1 MSNVLSLIG
10 EDVDFTRGCTEELV
24 YVERAD
30 GLALEGA
37 IIRPSEVARN
47 REGVAA
53 STAVIL
59 VHGNTSRFYDQPY
72 IDLGRELAAQ
82 GYAFITANTHGHDV
96 ASVIW
101 GPDGEAN
108 PGGACWERFDEVPLD
123 LDAWTGLAADLG
135 YERVVL
141 MGHSFGANKVVYYQA
156 ERAGPRVL
164 GVIVASGDV
173 RWKAAPERLALAE
186 EMEAAGKGDEVLPAL
201 EVPWYR
207 MSART
212 YLGRARIAQ
221 HVFDSETRAP
231 SVSRLR
237 CPILAFYGTEEEW
250 CGSQDELDTIR
261 RNARSS
267 PRVDTLLVEGAD
279 HVYWRRAPE
288 VAGIIAGWIDNL
300 VEAAPAASTSA

>member
-1 MSNVLSLIG
+1 MSNVLSLIE
-10 EDVDFTRGCTEELV
+10 EDVDLVRGCCEELV
-24 YVERAD
+24 YVERTD
-30 GLALEGA
+30 GLGLEGA
-37 IIRPSEVARN
+37 IIRPAEEAV
-47 REGVAA
+47 REGAA
-53 STAVIL
+53 AATAVIL

-72 IDLGRELAAQ
+72 VELGRELAAL
-82 GYAFITANTHGHDV
+82 GYTFITANTHGHDV
-96 ASVIW
+96 TSVIW
-101 GPDGEAN
+101 GPEGESN

-123 LDAWTGLAADLG
+123 LEAWVGLAADLG

-156 ERAGPRVL
+156 VRDDPRVA
-164 GVIVASGDV
+164 GVVSASGDV
-173 RWKAAPERLALAE
+173 RWKANPERLAQAE
-186 EMEAAGKGDEVLPAL
+186 RMEAEGKPDEVLPAL
-201 EVPWYR
+201 EVPWYL

-212 YLGRARIAQ
+212 YLGRARFAQ
-221 HVFDSETRAP
+221 HVFDSDTQSAY
-231 SVSRLR
+231 VSRVR

-267 PRVDTLLVEGAD
+267 SRVDTLLIEGAD

-300 VEAAPAASTSA
+300 VEAAGAASTQA

>member
-1 MSNVLSLIG
+1 M
-10 EDVDFTRGCTEELV
+10 RGCTEELV

-37 IIRPSEVARN
+37 IIRPGEGARTAEVA
-47 REGVAA
+47 A
-53 STAVIL
+53 TAVIL

-72 IDLGRELAAQ
+72 IELGRELAQQ
-82 GYAFITANTHGHDV
+82 GYTFITANTHGHDV

-101 GPDGEAN
+101 GPEGEAT

-135 YERVVL
+135 FERVVL

-156 ERAGPRVL
+156 ERGDPRVL
-164 GVIVASGDV
+164 GLIAASGDV
-173 RWKAAPERLALAE
+173 RWKADPERLALAE
-186 EMEAAGKGDEVLPAL
+186 QMEAEGKGDEVLPAL

-212 YLGRARIAQ
+212 YVRRARYAQ
-221 HVFDSETRAP
+221 HVFDSVTQD
-231 SVSRLR
+231 SFVSQVR

-250 CGSQDELDTIR
+250 CGSQDELDRIR

-267 PRVDTLLVEGAD
+267 PRVDTLLIEGAD

-300 VEAAPAASTSA
+300 VGAVPAASTTA